1 MDATKLLALSVFF
14 TSFSVMGQNLQDQYY
29 TTRPKGMGSA
39 YVSIANDKN
48 TIWYNPAGVTRLR
61 KARSRRRLHL
71 VTIPNMQAT
80 ANQNGF
86 DYLSSVFGSD
96 NESMAEI
103 ISDNSSEFTSEN
115 IFANLGLF
123 PYAAFELGKKSN
135 VVMALGG
142 VTQGRITSI
151 VSSPDYTSAATSTLF
166 DIGGLATLGWAT
178 RTNLFSIALQLRPT
192 QRYNYEDV
200 LSDSIMVDPSALG
213 ERIESY
219 SNSTFGFGLDFG
231 MIYTFADIWFPTL
244 AVSMYNI
251 PIGCKKNYLNPFS
264 ATRQSVCG
272 TVYSGDVKNPD
283 ATGLVDPTNLMVGM
297 SMTPRITRKL
307 AMRVALELHH
317 INLEV
322 GDQNWGLTDV
332 SWQRK
337 VHGGLEFFVG
347 NPLLPPKFSVTAG
360 YNQGFY
366 TAGLNMNLGFLALA
380 ASTYAEDVSTNSTP
394 REDRKFSVDLSLEF

>member
-1 MDATKLLALSVFF
+1 MDATKLLALTVFF

-29 TTRPKGMGSA
+29 TTRPKGMGS
-39 YVSIANDKN
+39 IRFNCNDKN

-151 VSSPDYTSAATSTLF
+151 VSSPTTRVQRPRPYLISA
-166 DIGGLATLGWAT
+166 
-178 RTNLFSIALQLRPT
+178 
-192 QRYNYEDV
+192 V
-200 LSDSIMVDPSALG
+200 
-213 ERIESY
+213 
-219 SNSTFGFGLDFG
+219 
-231 MIYTFADIWFPTL
+231 
-244 AVSMYNI
+244 
-251 PIGCKKNYLNPFS
+251 
-264 ATRQSVCG
+264 
-272 TVYSGDVKNPD
+272 
-283 ATGLVDPTNLMVGM
+283 
-297 SMTPRITRKL
+297 
-307 AMRVALELHH
+307 
-317 INLEV
+317 
-322 GDQNWGLTDV
+322 
-332 SWQRK
+332 
-337 VHGGLEFFVG
+337 
-347 NPLLPPKFSVTAG
+347 
-360 YNQGFY
+360 
-366 TAGLNMNLGFLALA
+366 
-380 ASTYAEDVSTNSTP
+380 
-394 REDRKFSVDLSLEF
+394 